1 MSQHTLHAIQ
11 RLFAALRDDRR
22 GSVFAIGA
30 AAIMVFVGIAGI
42 ATDST
47 LGFLVKSRMS
57 KALDAAGLAAGRS
70 ALSSDVTTEAR
81 AFFDANFRVDYLD
94 AAIIDFAV
102 TPDANVEYITLTASA
117 SVPTRFMRVF
127 GINDLAVNART
138 VVHRQTRGMELVL
151 VMDNTGSMRSGG
163 MMGAMKAAAQDLV
176 NILYSGHE
184 TLPNF
189 WVGLVPFV
197 ASVNIGAQHSDW
209 LAPTDRLFD
218 APSPFAPTTW
228 KGCVEAR
235 AAPHDQSDATPMT
248 EPFRSYLYP
257 AGVDNI
263 WPPLDETNEAENNG
277 HGPNLGCG
285 PAITPLAAER
295 STISAAIT
303 EMQPWHRGGTA
314 ANLGLVWGWRALSPL
329 WRGLW
334 GDIALPLDYNT
345 PLMDKVVVVLTD
357 GQNQFFDWRDHTP
370 NSGIGPGG
378 SDYTAYGRLADFGFA
393 TLAAGRAQIDTRFSN
408 ICTQMK
414 ANGIILYTI
423 TFGTTPDTT
432 TQTLYR
438 TCASSPANYFHAPS
452 NAVLS
457 TTFRTIGERL
467 SNLRIAQ

>member
-1 MSQHTLHAIQ
+1 MPQRPLHAIQ
-11 RLFAALRDDRR
+11 RLLAALHDDRR

-30 AAIMVFVGIAGI
+30 AAIMVFVGVAGI

-81 AFFDANFRVDYLD
+81 AFFDANFRLDYLD
-94 AAIIDFAV
+94 AAIIEFTV
-102 TPDANVEYITLTASA
+102 TPDENVKFITLTASA
-117 SVPTRFMRVF
+117 LVPTRFMQVF
-127 GINDLAVNART
+127 GINDLSVKAHT

-197 ASVNIGAQHSDW
+197 ASVNIGAQRSAW
-209 LAPTDRLFD
+209 LAPTDRYFNS
-218 APSPFAPTTW
+218 PSPFSPTTW

-235 AAPHDQSDATPMT
+235 TAPHDQTDATPMT
-248 EPFRSYLYP
+248 APFRSYLYP
-257 AGVDNI
+257 ADVDNI

-285 PAITPLAAER
+285 PPITPLAQER

-314 ANLGLVWGWRALSPL
+314 GNLGLVWGWRTLSPF

-334 GDIALPLDYNT
+334 GDVALPLDYNT
-345 PLMDKVVVVLTD
+345 PLMDKVVVVLTE
-357 GQNQFFDWRDHTP
+357 GQNQFYDWRDHTP

-378 SDYTAYGRLADFGFA
+378 SDYTAYGRLANFGYA
-393 TLAAGRAQIDTRFSN
+393 TLAAGRAQIDIRFTN

-414 ANGIILYTI
+414 ENGIILYTI

-432 TQTLYR
+432 TQNLYR
-438 TCASSPANYFHAPS
+438 TCASSPANYFHAQS
-452 NAVLS
+452 NAMLS
-457 TTFRTIGERL
+457 TVFRTIGERL